1 MMFNDIHTGRTVT
14 SRAEPAA
21 RLRWR
26 VVVRTEG
33 HFDPA
38 RATRPLAWHLVDCAE
53 PPRADAH
60 CLEGRRRLA
69 SGGDPEG
76 HCLVDGACPR
86 CSDAVDAAQ
95 APKRAAL

>member
-1 MMFNDIHTGRTVT
+1 M
-14 SRAEPAA
+14 SRAQPAA

-33 HFDPA
+33 HLDPA
-38 RATRPLAWHLVDCAE
+38 RATRPLAWHLAGCAE
-53 PPRADAH
+53 PPAEVH
-60 CLEGRRRLA
+60 CPEGRRLLT

-86 CSDAVDAAQ
+86 CIDAPDAAQ
-95 APKRAAL
+95 ALERAAP